1 MKKNIVVVDD
11 FANTI
16 WVIEFTLKNIDCE
29 ILKAN
34 NGKEAL
40 SFFDGRKIDL
50 LITDLNMPVMD
61 GIELVKTIKNK
72 PEYRTLPI
80 VMLTTEKKPELK
92 QKAIDLKITTWM
104 QKPFQTEEFI
114 KVMKKCLQIS

>member
-11 FANTI
+11 FANTLL
-16 WVIEFTLKNIDCE
+16 VIESTLKKLDCN

-40 SFFDGRKIDL
+40 ALFDGRKIDL
-50 LITDLNMPVMD
+50 LITDLNMPIMN
-61 GIELVKTIKNK
+61 GIDLVKTIKETL
-72 PEYRTLPI
+72 EYRTIPI
-80 VMLTTEKKPELK
+80 VMLTTEMKPEMK